1 VLVLSRKKDQEVC
14 LPDLGIKFKV
24 LQIKGNTV
32 RLGIDAP
39 DDVHVLRG
47 ELNEF
52 REMSPREIT
61 IPFENHEQFERQFA

>member
-1 VLVLSRKKDQEVC
+1 MLVLSRKKDQEVC

-39 DDVHVLRG
+39 DDIHVLRG

-52 REMSPREIT
+52 RSMTPREIT
-61 IPFENHEQFERQFA
+61 IPFQNHEQFERQFA